1 MRARRAKTQNSIS
14 EAARLLD
21 KAVFKKQNKIS
32 EKIMAL
38 SESMCFHN

>member
-1 MRARRAKTQNSIS
+1 MQARGAKTQNSIR

-32 EKIMAL
+32 EKIMAF
-38 SESMCFHN
+38 SVFINI